1 MPQTLIFGL
10 NVEEMTEN
18 YSRIIK
24 VQMQQAQNIHVTRN
38 HVPLVDLYLVRDPLR
53 ELETGRVWGRYG
65 HFCVICSLY
74 LV

>member
-1 MPQTLIFGL
+1 MF
-10 NVEEMTEN
+10 EEMMEN

-24 VQMQQAQNIHVTRN
+24 VQMQQAQNIRYMLLVTI
-38 HVPLVDLYLVRDPLR
+38 VPLVDLYLVRDPLR

-65 HFCVICSLY
+65 HFCVICLLY